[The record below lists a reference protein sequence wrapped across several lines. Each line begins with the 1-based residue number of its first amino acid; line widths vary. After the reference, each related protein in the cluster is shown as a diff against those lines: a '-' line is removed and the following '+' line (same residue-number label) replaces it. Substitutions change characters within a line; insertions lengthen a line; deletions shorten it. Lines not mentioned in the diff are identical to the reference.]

1 VFADPDTLDIR
12 RSPNPHLAFA
22 GGIHACAGMAV
33 ARLEA
38 KIAIG
43 RLLQRYPQLR
53 LDGTPKRIE
62 RARFRGFSSMPMRTD

>member
-1 VFADPDTLDIR
+1 
-12 RSPNPHLAFA
+12 
-22 GGIHACAGMAV
+22 MAV